1 MLQQNKKD
9 ITYHD
14 VVSTLNESIRNF
26 RWESDRARQYQVRA
40 DLEALCGNYY
50 AAEEYLYKGC
60 DVKHWREF
68 FQADNIKKSFSLLHL
83 SIFVRFL
90 SRHEGHREDL
100 LDIIKAFKTNKKTLE
115 KNGTYPEFVIAAN
128 VAEAMDNLDFSDQE
142 IAGMYKSALTADDHS
157 PAFDLL
163 RLVIHSGMIKKQKK
177 NTSNV
182 EGILN
187 TWQDR
192 YKQFLSEDI
201 PEAAKI
207 FVMKMSDMLT
217 NNIDSVDIIKDFR

>member
-1 MLQQNKKD
+1 
-9 ITYHD
+9 
-14 VVSTLNESIRNF
+14 
-26 RWESDRARQYQVRA
+26 
-40 DLEALCGNYY
+40 
-50 AAEEYLYKGC
+50 
-60 DVKHWREF
+60 
-68 FQADNIKKSFSLLHL
+68 
-83 SIFVRFL
+83 
-90 SRHEGHREDL
+90 
-100 LDIIKAFKTNKKTLE
+100 
-115 KNGTYPEFVIAAN
+115 
-128 VAEAMDNLDFSDQE
+128 MDNLDFSDQE